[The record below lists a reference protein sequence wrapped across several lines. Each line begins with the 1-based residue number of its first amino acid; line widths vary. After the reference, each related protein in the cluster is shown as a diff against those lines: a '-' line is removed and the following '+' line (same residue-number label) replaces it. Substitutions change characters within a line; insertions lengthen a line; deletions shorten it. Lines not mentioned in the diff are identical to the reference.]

1 MAKTVFS
8 ITEVAMNE
16 TKKKNPLIR
25 FAEFFSGRIMQD
37 HVGAYASQGAF
48 FLILSFIPTMM
59 LVLYMV
65 QYTPLTEEQ
74 ISSVILTVIPAEF
87 SSTVSTVIHQI
98 FQRNAAILPMSIFLL
113 LWSAGKAI
121 LSLMYGLDTIC
132 RVKRRRNYFV
142 NRLLA
147 MIYTLLFVMVLIVTI
162 ILMLFGQNL
171 QDMLETYI
179 PNAAVYTHW
188 ILNIRIMF
196 VLMVLA
202 LFFLFMYCV
211 IPNRRTSI
219 LIQIPGAVMATAG
232 WEILS
237 VGFSLYLQYFPNAAW
252 MYGNLTTVI
261 LLMIWIYF
269 CIYSFLLGAELN
281 KMLEEYIQRKDE
293 PDIPS
298 EGPRQSDTSNLYDDY
313 DELF

>member
-1 MAKTVFS
+1 
-8 ITEVAMNE
+8 MNE
-16 TKKKNPLIR
+16 TKKRNPLVR
-25 FAEFFSGRIMQD
+25 FIEYFTGRIMQD

-48 FLILSFIPTMM
+48 FLILSFIPVMM

-65 QYTPLTEEQ
+65 QYTPLSEQQ
-74 ISSVILTVIPAEF
+74 ISAAILTIIPEEF
-87 SSTVSTVIHQI
+87 SATVSTIIHQI
-98 FQRNAAILPMSIFLL
+98 FQRDASVVPMSVLLL

-147 MIYTLLFVMVLIVTI
+147 MVYTLLFVMVLVISLV
-162 ILMLFGQNL
+162 LMIFGQSL
-171 QDMLETYI
+171 QTAVEKYI

-219 LIQIPGAVMATAG
+219 LIQIPGAVIATAG
-232 WEILS
+232 WEGLS
-237 VGFSLYLQYFPNAAW
+237 VGFSMYLKYSPNASW
-252 MYGNLTTVI
+252 MYGNMTTFI

-269 CIYSFLLGAELN
+269 CIYCFLLGAEFN

-298 EGPRQSDTSNLYDDY
+298 EDFHTGDTSPMDDEY
-313 DELF
+313 DEFW